1 MRAYLKS
8 IKERDPAARHALQ
21 ILLTYPGVHALFWYR
36 IAHAFWNLH
45 LKLLAE
51 IIMQAVRFFTLIEIH
66 PGATIG
72 RRLFIDHG
80 AGVVI
85 GATAIIGDDCLMF
98 HGSTLGG
105 TGHAHAKRHPTLGNR
120 VLVGTGAKI
129 LGNITIGDDAKIGAD
144 TVVLH
149 DVPAGATVVG
159 EKSHILNR

>member
-36 IAHAFWNLH
+36 IAHALWNLH

-51 IIMQAVRFFTLIEIH
+51 IIMQVVRFFTLIEIH

-85 GATAIIGDDCLMF
+85 GATAIIGDDCSCFMALLRGDGTCSCQTSS
-98 HGSTLGG
+98 HTGKPSLGWDGS
-105 TGHAHAKRHPTLGNR
+105 KYIR
-120 VLVGTGAKI
+120 
-129 LGNITIGDDAKIGAD
+129 
-144 TVVLH
+144 
-149 DVPAGATVVG
+149 
-159 EKSHILNR
+159 

>member
-149 DVPAGATVVG
+149 DVPTGATVVG